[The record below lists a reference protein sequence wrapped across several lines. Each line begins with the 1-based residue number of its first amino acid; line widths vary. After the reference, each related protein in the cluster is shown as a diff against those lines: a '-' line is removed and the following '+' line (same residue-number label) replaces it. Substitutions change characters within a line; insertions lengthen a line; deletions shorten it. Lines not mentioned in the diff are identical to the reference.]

1 VTQRWII
8 AGVIA
13 ATSLYALRGFW
24 SEWRGKSATDPYR
37 APDWWPFDLVWW
49 RALVR
54 SGPAGTIEGPLVAA
68 GYVVSGFDSSSA
80 QQVVE
85 VIVAVLAAVALLLTA
100 AVALY
105 NRPKLLVAP
114 HLRKLP
120 GAVDEWK
127 GAEVAEEDSS
137 RRL

>member
-1 VTQRWII
+1 MTERWVI
-8 AGVIA
+8 AGVIV
-13 ATSLYALRGFW
+13 ATSLYALRGLW
-24 SEWRGKSATDPYR
+24 SAWQGKSATDPYR
-37 APDWWPFDLVWW
+37 APDWWPFNLVWW

-68 GYVVSGFDSSSA
+68 GYLASGFDSSPA

-85 VIVAVLAAVALLLTA
+85 VIVAVLAAIALLLTA

-105 NRPKLLVAP
+105 NRPKLLVP
-114 HLRKLP
+114 PQLRKLP

>member
-1 VTQRWII
+1 MARARPI
-8 AGVIA
+8 G
-13 ATSLYALRGFW
+13 RG
-24 SEWRGKSATDPYR
+24 
-37 APDWWPFDLVWW
+37 
-49 RALVR
+49 
-54 SGPAGTIEGPLVAA
+54 GTIEGPLVAT
-68 GYVVSGFDSSSA
+68 GYVVSRLDNSSA

-105 NRPKLLVAP
+105 NRPKLLVPP

-127 GAEVAEEDSS
+127 AP
-137 RRL
+137 R

>member
-1 VTQRWII
+1 M
-8 AGVIA
+8 AGKERDR
-13 ATSLYALRGFW
+13 SLSGSGLVAVQPGLV
-24 SEWRGKSATDPYR
+24 AR
-37 APDWWPFDLVWW
+37 ARPI
-49 RALVR
+49 
-54 SGPAGTIEGPLVAA
+54 GPGGTIEGPLVAA
-68 GYVVSGFDSSSA
+68 GYLASGFDSSPA

-85 VIVAVLAAVALLLTA
+85 VIVAVLAAIALLLTA

-105 NRPKLLVAP
+105 NRPKLLVP
-114 HLRKLP
+114 PQLRKLP